1 MLLFYLTYQHVAINV
16 TSPFSGELSGVSGV
30 LCIME
35 QIASKLLHFI
45 FGVAGLILTLTVV
58 LGHAPRQTSPPADK
72 PPDRARTSHRP
83 YYGRR
88 GIRPEARRS
97 VDAGGG
103 GHLAPWWFLFLSI
116 FLFVEWGRGR
126 RIKSYVK

>member
-45 FGVAGLILTLTVV
+45 FGVAGLILTLMVV
-58 LGHAPRQTSPPADK
+58 LGHAPRQTSPPA
-72 PPDRARTSHRP
+72 
-83 YYGRR
+83 
-88 GIRPEARRS
+88 
-97 VDAGGG
+97 
-103 GHLAPWWFLFLSI
+103 
-116 FLFVEWGRGR
+116 GRGQAIAPTMDEGASVQR
-126 RIKSYVK
+126 LAEVLMQEVVVIWLPGGFCFSLSFFLWSGEGEEE